1 MNNKII
7 KYLKRKKDGDTLNNI
22 SKNIK
27 EDKPSVNGY
36 LTFLVCKNIIIRERK
51 GNNIYYKLNKY

>member
-22 SKNIK
+22 AKNVK
-27 EDKPSVNGY
+27 EDKPSIKGY
-36 LTFLVCKNIIIRERK
+36 LTFLICKNIITKEQK
-51 GNNIYYKLNKY
+51 NNNIYYKLNN

>member
-27 EDKPSVNGY
+27 EDKPLVKGY
-36 LTFLVCKNIIIRERK
+36 LTFLICKNIIIRERK
-51 GNNIYYKLNKY
+51 NNNIYYKLNN

>member
-7 KYLKRKKDGDTLNNI
+7 KYLKRKKDGDTLSNI

-27 EDKPSVNGY
+27 EDKPLVNGY
-36 LTFLVCKNIIIRERK
+36 LTFLICKNIVVREQK
-51 GNNIYYKLNKY
+51 NNDIYYKLNKY